1 MEAANLTVLVRLH
14 NGSRNVCTQKMTML
28 TDADRVLLR
37 GLPLRQARESL
48 AILGLLYSR
57 AQNESPL
64 AWITREFR
72 EMLVIAP
79 ELQNR
84 RLKYLRESA
93 INFIRDNPPL

>member
-1 MEAANLTVLVRLH
+1 MRLNISTSMPHSANYQALRSLLNYV
-14 NGSRNVCTQKMTML
+14 